1 LLEIG
6 FSDKMEK
13 EKKATQKD
21 TEPAKKKNRITGR
34 RRTLTEE
41 NSRREFSRKR
51 YRNRNIKEKEKKI

>member
-1 LLEIG
+1 
-6 FSDKMEK
+6 MEK